1 MAGYTRSK
9 GYVRSRSQ
17 IRKSLQR
24 INPNDHQR
32 RRADTV
38 RVRNPIPYNAAY
50 YGDKLH
56 CDQNEKLSRYGCTLF
71 AFNDGCSSKIVRTFC
86 MPKKNATAS
95 CILSSGSMVYSNHV
109 PNTLLE
115 QNLPTKIVQ

>member
-1 MAGYTRSK
+1 MAGYIRSK
-9 GYVRSRSQ
+9 GHVRIRSQ

-24 INPNDHQR
+24 INPTDHQR

-56 CDQNEKLSRYGCTLF
+56 CDQNEKLFRYGCTLF
-71 AFNDGCSSKIVRTFC
+71 AFNDGCSSKIVRTFR
-86 MPKKNATAS
+86 MPKKNAT
-95 CILSSGSMVYSNHV
+95 IVYSQFRFHG
-109 PNTLLE
+109 LL
-115 QNLPTKIVQ
+115 

>member
-1 MAGYTRSK
+1 MMAGYIRSK
-9 GYVRSRSQ
+9 GQVLSRSQ

-24 INPNDHQR
+24 INPTYHER

-50 YGDKLH
+50 YGHKLH

-71 AFNDGCSSKIVRTFC
+71 AFNDGCISKIVRMFC
-86 MPKKNATAS
+86 MP
-95 CILSSGSMVYSNHV
+95 
-109 PNTLLE
+109 
-115 QNLPTKIVQ
+115 NLPNSGNKDRRGCFFSEQMCEIMYE